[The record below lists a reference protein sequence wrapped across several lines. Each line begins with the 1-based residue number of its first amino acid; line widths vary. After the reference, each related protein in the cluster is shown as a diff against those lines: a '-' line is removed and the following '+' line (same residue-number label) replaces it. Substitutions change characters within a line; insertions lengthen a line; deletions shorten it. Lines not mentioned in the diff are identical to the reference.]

1 MRIELLFTLMV
12 EALAI
17 LFVAKLARDRVLKRN
32 GYSVNDRVV
41 KQASLGTATSQVGYL
56 IGILLGSLGAISFA
70 AQAPS
75 FVSMVGHL
83 ALFGLLAVVL
93 QLVADILSDRLIF
106 RGVARTAQPN
116 EDDNLSLALGK
127 AGVSIATGLVLRGAM
142 VDPTVGILA
151 CVVWFFVGQALMVL
165 AVLLYTRLTPYDDLA
180 EIGRG
185 NVAASFPIVGI
196 LLAIGLIVEA
206 AIATKGNGE
215 LLPTALHVGKFLGVS
230 LVLVYLF
237 RLVASRVFLPKLKL
251 STAIAERRNVAAG
264 LQEGVSFLLVSL
276 IVIFFLS

>member
-1 MRIELLFTLMV
+1 MRIELLLGLMV

-32 GYSVNDRVV
+32 GYSVNERVV

-56 IGILLGSLGAISFA
+56 IGILLGFLGAISFA

-75 FVSMVGHL
+75 FASMVGHL

-106 RGVARTAQPN
+106 RGIPRTADPS

-142 VDPTVGILA
+142 VDPTAGVPA
-151 CVVWFFVGQALMVL
+151 CVAWFFVGQALMVL
-165 AVLLYTRLTPYDDLA
+165 AVLLYFRLTPYDDLA
-180 EIGRG
+180 EIRRK

-196 LLAIGLIVEA
+196 LLGVGLVVEA
-206 AIATKGNGE
+206 AIASKGNGE
-215 LLPTALHVGKFLGVS
+215 LLPTVMHVGKFLGVS
-230 LVLVYLF
+230 LVLVYVF

-264 LQEGVSFLLVSL
+264 LQEGAAFLLVSL
-276 IVIFFLS
+276 IVTFFLS